1 MRASRSGRR
10 FNVFSLAFLDVMS
23 CGFGAVVLVFLI
35 INHRIDDVAKDVDPD
50 LLSESRLLDYQILT
64 GEKNLVDLQEM
75 LEDTRK
81 RVADANKK
89 LLAKIEDREQR
100 LEDLEELDA
109 KTVAER
115 DSVKELTS
123 DVEDKEQEVKRLQ
136 EEEERLGG
144 NRLREIKGEGDRQY
158 LTGLFVGGRHI
169 LIALDASASMLDE
182 TIVQVIR
189 RRNMSLD
196 RQLNAPKWVRAR
208 KTVEWLA
215 AQVPLD
221 SNFQIVTYSDEARF
235 VLDETGWIP
244 VTDVAALDKALDTL
258 DETAPAGGT
267 NLEGLFDVMGAMR
280 PLPDNVFLVTDGL
293 PTRSNRKPRS
303 ATVRGRQRVGLFNDA
318 VNVLPRD
325 VPVNVIMFPMEGD
338 WKASAAYWILA
349 ARSGG
354 TYMSPSK
361 DWP

>member
-1 MRASRSGRR
+1 MARRPGRR

-35 INHRIDDVAKDVDPD
+35 INHRIEDDAKDVDRD

-64 GEKNLVDLQEM
+64 GEKNLVDLQEL
-75 LEDTRK
+75 LEDARK
-81 RVADANKK
+81 RVADANKE
-89 LLAKIEDREQR
+89 LLAKIKDRDR
-100 LEDLEELDA
+100 HREDLEELDA
-109 KTVAER
+109 RTAAER
-115 DSVKELTS
+115 DSVEALTS
-123 DVEDKEQEVKRLQ
+123 DVDAQEQDVKRLQ

-144 NRLREIKGEGDRQY
+144 SRLIEIKGDGDRQY
-158 LTGLFVGGRHI
+158 LTGLFVGGTHI

-182 TIVQVIR
+182 TIVQVVR

-196 RQLNAPKWVRAR
+196 RQRNAPKWERAR
-208 KTVEWLA
+208 KTVEWLT

-221 SNFQIVTYSDEARF
+221 SNFQIVLYSDEARF
-235 VLDETGWIP
+235 LLPETGWIP
-244 VTDVAALDKALDTL
+244 VTAVASLYKALDTL
-258 DETAPAGGT
+258 NEVVPAGGT
-267 NLEGLFDVMGAMR
+267 NLEGLFDMMGEMR

-303 ATVRGRQRVGLFNDA
+303 STISGRQRVRLLNDA
-318 VNVLPRD
+318 VKLLPQG
-325 VPVNVIMFPMEGD
+325 VPVNVIMFPLEGD
-338 WKASAAYWILA
+338 WQASAAYWLLA
-349 ARSGG
+349 RFSGG

>member
-1 MRASRSGRR
+1 MARRTDRR

-35 INHRIDDVAKDVDPD
+35 INHRIDDEAKDVDRD
-50 LLSESRLLDYQILT
+50 LLSETRLLDYQILN
-64 GEKNLVDLQEM
+64 GERNLVDLQQL

-81 RVADANKK
+81 RVAEANRD
-89 LLAKIEDREQR
+89 LLALIEDRDRR

-109 KTVAER
+109 RTSAER
-115 DSVKELTS
+115 ESVEDLTS
-123 DVEDKEQEVKRLQ
+123 DIESREQDVKRLQ
-136 EEEERLGG
+136 EEEQRLAGT
-144 NRLREIKGEGDRQY
+144 RLREIKGEGDRQY
-158 LTGLFVGGRHI
+158 LTGLYVGGTHI

-189 RRNMSLD
+189 RRNMSRE
-196 RQLNAPKWVRAR
+196 RQLTAPKWVRAQ
-208 KTVEWLA
+208 KTVNWLA
-215 AQVPLD
+215 AQFPLD
-221 SNFQIVTYSDEARF
+221 SNFQIVLYNDEASF
-235 VLDETGWIP
+235 ILPETGWIP
-244 VTDVAALDKALDTL
+244 VEDLSALDKAVDTL
-258 DETAPAGGT
+258 KEIAPAGGT
-267 NLEGLFDVMGAMR
+267 NLEGLFDTIGGMR

-303 ATVRGRQRVGLFNDA
+303 STVDGRQRVRHFNDA
-318 VNVLPRD
+318 VKLWPAG

-349 ARSGG
+349 ANTGG
-354 TYMSPSK
+354 TYMSPSR

>member
-1 MRASRSGRR
+1 MAKRSGRR

-75 LEDTRK
+75 LEDARK
-81 RVADANKK
+81 RVGDANQK
-89 LLAKIEDREQR
+89 LLAKIEDRDRR

-109 KTVAER
+109 KTAAER
-115 DSVKELTS
+115 DSVEDLTS
-123 DVEDKEQEVKRLQ
+123 DVEDREQEVKRLQ
-136 EEEERLGG
+136 EEEEYLGG
-144 NRLREIKGEGDRQY
+144 TRLREIKGEGDRQY

-189 RRNMSLD
+189 RRNMSRE

-208 KTVEWLA
+208 KTVNWLA
-215 AQVPLD
+215 AQIPVD
-221 SNFQIVTYSDEARF
+221 SNYQIVLYSDEARF
-235 VLDETGWIP
+235 VPEQTGWIP
-244 VTDVAALDKALDTL
+244 VGDAVALDKALDSL
-258 DETAPAGGT
+258 DDITPAGGT
-267 NLEGLFDVMGAMR
+267 NLEGLFDVMGEMR

-303 ATVRGRQRVGLFNDA
+303 STVSGRQRVRLLFDA
-318 VNVLPRD
+318 ARVLPRD

-338 WKASAAYWILA
+338 WQASAYYWLLA
-349 ARSGG
+349 RGSGG
-354 TYMSPSK
+354 TYMSPSR

>member
-1 MRASRSGRR
+1 MARRSGRR

-35 INHRIDDVAKDVDPD
+35 INHRIDDESKDVDQD

-64 GEKNLVDLQEM
+64 GEKNLVDLQKM

-81 RVADANKK
+81 RVGDANQD
-89 LLAKIEDREQR
+89 LLALISDRDQR
-100 LEDLEELDA
+100 LEELEELDA
-109 KTVAER
+109 QSVAER
-115 DSVKELTS
+115 DAVEALTS
-123 DVEDKEQEVKRLQ
+123 DVESREQDVKRLQ

-144 NRLREIKGEGDRQY
+144 TRLREIKGEGDRQY
-158 LTGLFVGGRHI
+158 LTGLYVGGAHI

-189 RRNMSLD
+189 RRNMSSE

-215 AQVPLD
+215 AQIPLQ
-221 SNFQIVTYSDEARF
+221 SNFQIVLYSDEARF
-235 VLDETGWIP
+235 LMPDTNWIP
-244 VTDVAALDKALDTL
+244 VTDVAALHKALDTL
-258 DETAPAGGT
+258 REVAPAGGT
-267 NLEGLFDVMGAMR
+267 NLEGLVDVMGTMR

-293 PTRSNRKPRS
+293 PTRSNRKPRAS
-303 ATVRGRQRVGLFNDA
+303 TIRGRQRVQLFNDA
-318 VNVLPRD
+318 AKLLPAG

-354 TYMSPSK
+354 TYMSPSS